1 MNFIKKLLIIALLLV
16 ANHQHALHLSPQA
29 VAKLKVYIASNSL
42 EVVKESNSESEK
54 QKEYLNALSDLS
66 KRLKNQQSELPV
78 YIS

>member
-1 MNFIKKLLIIALLLV
+1 MNFIKKLLIIVLLLM
-16 ANHQHALHLSPQA
+16 ANLQHALHLSPQA
-29 VAKLKVYIASNSL
+29 VAKLKAFIAAGGL
-42 EVVKESNSESEK
+42 ESIKESNSESEK